1 MKKLTL
7 KTKEGCWRLLAI
19 FIAIILLSGFVA
31 RMISSSGG
39 SVKISRVTYDSRGAT
54 ANADL
59 YYPAGTSD
67 KDSLPAVL
75 VAHGGGVS
83 KGVVQGMAE
92 EIARRGYVVLCVDA
106 YGSGISEQPKYD
118 EGGQG
123 IDGNTPDA
131 SPGGMIDAL
140 NFVRTLNFVDQE
152 RIGMV
157 GHSMGSRRTGYAA
170 IMDCGYYTLNDLLIN
185 ALYEEFG
192 QTFTLEE
199 ISMDADALAAERL
212 NADQLVYYNAIKEEC
227 EEYYNTRLKAVCLV
241 GSNAPLI
248 GLLQTVEVGGHE
260 VQRNCQVNF
269 AIVNGSYDFGY
280 KTYPDTDT
288 TKEAWYTGEDSVV
301 PETWYI
307 IDDYNATSTQ
317 VGAYTEVSVLDNA
330 ELKAAID
337 NRSTRLICFNP
348 ETHSKNFFSIR
359 TTSDMLRYFE
369 QTLAYNGGELGSAD
383 ANPVDTGSVIFV
395 WREMFNLIAM
405 LAMVGLVIS
414 AAALLVRNKF
424 FVPCIGSNK
433 PNPSIPFNKKR
444 YWLFNGITVVVAFA
458 TMYYINGMNTRELL
472 CNKIF
477 PLSTSWWMTPI
488 YLAVLGVMSGVF
500 LVVEHA
506 SDKKRFGASNMASLN
521 FNQKVPAIIK
531 NIFLSIILVTI
542 AYASLMVLEYLFN
555 EDYRFWMASFQEMRA
570 EHWSKVWIH
579 ALFMFPS
586 FLLIGA
592 SVNYSVRTDIPE
604 WKDTLITVVMNSL
617 GVWLLCAINFIL
629 LKAGATSIFS
639 DFKLTYGF
647 VFFVPLTLYLTRKCY
662 KITHNIWHGAALC
675 SLMLTWA
682 LFPSQGYHSFSY
694 MGQHWV
700 GNFFNI

>member
-19 FIAIILLSGFVA
+19 FIVIILLSGFVA

-260 VQRNCQVNF
+260 V
-269 AIVNGSYDFGY
+269 S
-280 KTYPDTDT
+280 
-288 TKEAWYTGEDSVV
+288 
-301 PETWYI
+301 
-307 IDDYNATSTQ
+307 AT
-317 VGAYTEVSVLDNA
+317 A
-330 ELKAAID
+330 
-337 NRSTRLICFNP
+337 R
-348 ETHSKNFFSIR
+348 
-359 TTSDMLRYFE
+359 
-369 QTLAYNGGELGSAD
+369 
-383 ANPVDTGSVIFV
+383 
-395 WREMFNLIAM
+395 
-405 LAMVGLVIS
+405 
-414 AAALLVRNKF
+414 
-424 FVPCIGSNK
+424 
-433 PNPSIPFNKKR
+433 
-444 YWLFNGITVVVAFA
+444 
-458 TMYYINGMNTRELL
+458 
-472 CNKIF
+472 
-477 PLSTSWWMTPI
+477 
-488 YLAVLGVMSGVF
+488 
-500 LVVEHA
+500 
-506 SDKKRFGASNMASLN
+506 
-521 FNQKVPAIIK
+521 
-531 NIFLSIILVTI
+531 
-542 AYASLMVLEYLFN
+542 
-555 EDYRFWMASFQEMRA
+555 
-570 EHWSKVWIH
+570 
-579 ALFMFPS
+579 
-586 FLLIGA
+586 
-592 SVNYSVRTDIPE
+592 
-604 WKDTLITVVMNSL
+604 
-617 GVWLLCAINFIL
+617 
-629 LKAGATSIFS
+629 
-639 DFKLTYGF
+639 
-647 VFFVPLTLYLTRKCY
+647 
-662 KITHNIWHGAALC
+662 
-675 SLMLTWA
+675 
-682 LFPSQGYHSFSY
+682 
-694 MGQHWV
+694 
-700 GNFFNI
+700 

>member
-19 FIAIILLSGFVA
+19 FIVIILLSGFVA

-75 VAHGGGVS
+75 VAHGG
-83 KGVVQGMAE
+83 
-92 EIARRGYVVLCVDA
+92 
-106 YGSGISEQPKYD
+106 
-118 EGGQG
+118 
-123 IDGNTPDA
+123 
-131 SPGGMIDAL
+131 
-140 NFVRTLNFVDQE
+140 
-152 RIGMV
+152 
-157 GHSMGSRRTGYAA
+157 
-170 IMDCGYYTLNDLLIN
+170 
-185 ALYEEFG
+185 
-192 QTFTLEE
+192 
-199 ISMDADALAAERL
+199 
-212 NADQLVYYNAIKEEC
+212 
-227 EEYYNTRLKAVCLV
+227 
-241 GSNAPLI
+241 
-248 GLLQTVEVGGHE
+248 
-260 VQRNCQVNF
+260 
-269 AIVNGSYDFGY
+269 
-280 KTYPDTDT
+280 
-288 TKEAWYTGEDSVV
+288 
-301 PETWYI
+301 
-307 IDDYNATSTQ
+307 
-317 VGAYTEVSVLDNA
+317 
-330 ELKAAID
+330 
-337 NRSTRLICFNP
+337 
-348 ETHSKNFFSIR
+348 
-359 TTSDMLRYFE
+359 
-369 QTLAYNGGELGSAD
+369 
-383 ANPVDTGSVIFV
+383 
-395 WREMFNLIAM
+395 IAM

-414 AAALLVRNKF
+414 AAALLVKNKF

-433 PNPSIPFNKKR
+433 PSPSIPFNKKR

-662 KITHNIWHGAALC
+662 KITHNIWLGAALC

-694 MGQHWV
+694 MGQTWI